1 MEENMKKGFTLIEL
15 LVVVLI
21 IGILSSI
28 ALPQY
33 ERAVEKSR
41 SAECVMGLENAAR
54 AVDLLLLENPDALTD
69 DSFISASTI
78 DVSYMNDRAAKCGWE
93 FSASPGDVDLMAW
106 PQSGKYSLEI
116 YYKDGKRSFKKC
128 FAQNTD
134 VGKSICRSLEGQD
147 WTYEEGG
154 Q

>member
-1 MEENMKKGFTLIEL
+1 MEEKMKRGFTLIEL

-41 SAECVMGLENAAR
+41 SAECIMGLENAAR
-54 AVDLLLLENPDALTD
+54 AVDLLLLENPDVLND

-78 DVSYMNDRAAKCGWE
+78 DISYMDDRSVYCGWE
-93 FSASPGDVDLMAW
+93 WGAGANSVDLMAW
-106 PQSGKYSLEI
+106 PESNKYSLEI
-116 YYKDGKRSFKKC
+116 YYKDGKRLFKKC
-128 FAQNTD
+128 FTQNTD
-134 VGKSICRSLEGQD
+134 VGKSICRSLEGQG